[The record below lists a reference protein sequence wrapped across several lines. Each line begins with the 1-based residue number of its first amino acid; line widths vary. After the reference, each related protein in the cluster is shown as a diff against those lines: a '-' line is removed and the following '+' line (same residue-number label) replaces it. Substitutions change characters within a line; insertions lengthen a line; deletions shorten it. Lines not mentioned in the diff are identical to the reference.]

1 MGCPFGTDGE
11 CATLIGLVGLAMPFR
26 ASDSDAYG
34 HEVWD
39 CFVGRLG
46 NEVVEGDDGLV
57 DPSAMMSAMY
67 FAPLKDW
74 PTVERSGQAF
84 VKG

>member
-1 MGCPFGTDGE
+1 MGDE
-11 CATLIGLVGLAMPFR
+11 CATLIGLVGLASPFR

-57 DPSAMMSAMY
+57 DPSAV
-67 FAPLKDW
+67 APASTSR
-74 PTVERSGQAF
+74 P
-84 VKG
+84 